1 MPSDRAVVQIELS
14 GSRFEDARRAR
25 AAVRAL
31 SGDPRWEKPVGWVYH
46 HADETGVVQVVPLK
60 LHAAL
65 SHTGGFASSAR
76 ASTEPRR
83 LGASPTPLRQCFPA
97 VSSSKLKRLEEVLEV
112 ALPPAYCKFLEQW
125 NGGVPRVDGF
135 QTESSSDE
143 SIDCFLGIGG
153 GKDQPYDL
161 MAFLGEYAERLPE
174 GFLPIAYDPFGNL
187 ILLGLGEE
195 STGVWFWDHELE
207 PVEETDEVE
216 NVWRIAPS
224 FEVFLAS
231 FFAS

>member
-46 HADETGVVQVVPLK
+46 HADESGVVQVVPLK

-65 SHTGGFASSAR
+65 PHSGGFASSAKP
-76 ASTEPRR
+76 STNPRR
-83 LGASPTPLRQCFPA
+83 LGVSPTPLKQSLPP
-97 VSSSKLKRLEEVLEV
+97 VSSSKLSRLEEVLEV
-112 ALPPAYCKFLEQW
+112 ALPASYRKFIERW
-125 NGGVPRVDGF
+125 NGGIPRVDGF
-135 QTESSSDE
+135 QTESGSDE
-143 SIDCFLGIGG
+143 SIDCFLGIGAG
-153 GKDQPYDL
+153 NDQPYDL

-187 ILLGLGEE
+187 ILLGLDEE
-195 STGVWFWDHELE
+195 SRGVWFWDHELE
-207 PVEETDEVE
+207 PVEEADEVE
-216 NVWRIAPS
+216 NLWRAAPS

-231 FFAS
+231 FFEA